1 MPAIIHCSGYP
12 VSDSFSSLSLND
24 NLLDALNSQGFEKLT
39 EIQRKALP
47 DILAG
52 KDVLGQA
59 KTGSGKTLTF
69 SLGMLQTIDMSSF
82 GVQGLV
88 LCPTRELAEQVADEV
103 RKLGKR
109 MPNLKVLTLY
119 GGTAIGPQIQL

>member
-1 MPAIIHCSGYP
+1 MRVKTYW
-12 VSDSFSSLSLND
+12 VRR
-24 NLLDALNSQGFEKLT
+24 KLAR
-39 EIQRKALP
+39 Q
-47 DILAG
+47 
-52 KDVLGQA
+52 
-59 KTGSGKTLTF
+59 TLTF

-119 GGTAIGPQIQL
+119 GGTAIGPQTNL